1 LCLFPLCLIQYFF
14 WEYRMEENIRIST
27 SIVLSVFSVFIIVIV
42 FSLYS
47 VVPRLA
53 VENLMPVIKIIVL

>member
-1 LCLFPLCLIQYFF
+1 
-14 WEYRMEENIRIST
+14 MDENIRTST

>member
-1 LCLFPLCLIQYFF
+1 
-14 WEYRMEENIRIST
+14 MEENIRIST
-27 SIVLSVFSVFIIVIV
+27 SIVLSVFSLFIIVIV

-53 VENLMPVIKIIVL
+53 VDNLLPVTKIIVL

>member
-1 LCLFPLCLIQYFF
+1 L
-14 WEYRMEENIRIST
+14 
-27 SIVLSVFSVFIIVIV
+27 FIIVIV

-53 VENLMPVIKIIVL
+53 VENLLPAIKIIVL

>member
-1 LCLFPLCLIQYFF
+1 
-14 WEYRMEENIRIST
+14 MDENIRTST

-53 VENLMPVIKIIVL
+53 VENLMPVIEIIVL